1 MTTLDLKKAF
11 FHVIDSHRWLAA
23 SGCAWNLAGAHV
35 AEKTKQ
41 KAHQLLPNI
50 DVMIRDCLL
59 LHARSL
65 IKFYR
70 NGGRTDDIRLCDFSL
85 PPIDRSLDNALG
97 DYEHSIEVHLLHL
110 TDWRDS
116 DYRTLHPTGRGATRG
131 RRDWDREAAP
141 LVEKLIFES
150 LTYASGQSG
159 PWQQPFKD
167 LHAASVARYQDK
179 SYVWPGK
186 LCEKSDVERYLIGLG
201 L

>member
-1 MTTLDLKKAF
+1 MTTLDKKKAF
-11 FHVIDSHRWLAA
+11 FHVIDDHRWLVA
-23 SGCAWNLAGAHV
+23 SGCAWHLAGANGV
-35 AEKTKQ
+35 GATRQESL
-41 KAHQLLPNI
+41 QLLPNI

-70 NGGRTDDIRLCDFSL
+70 NGGRTEDIRLCDFSI
-85 PPIDRSLDNALG
+85 PPIDRSLDSALK

-131 RRDWDREAAP
+131 RRDWDREAVA
-141 LVEKLIFES
+141 LVEKLIFGC
-150 LTYASGQSG
+150 LKYASEQSG
-159 PWQQPFKD
+159 LWQQPFKD
-167 LHAASVARYQDK
+167 LHTASAARYQDK
-179 SYVWPGK
+179 SYVWPTE
-186 LCEKSDVERYLIGLG
+186 LCEKSDVERYLTALG